1 MFNFTMK
8 QPTATT
14 VASTTPNSTFTF
26 NPSRISQP
34 QNAFGTLNTSQPYIF
49 GAGVQNTST
58 IGPFSNSLSSKK

>member
-26 NPSRISQP
+26 NPSTVSQP
-34 QNAFGTLNTSQPYIF
+34 RNVFGTSNTSQPFIF
-49 GAGVQNTST
+49 TGGVQNTPS